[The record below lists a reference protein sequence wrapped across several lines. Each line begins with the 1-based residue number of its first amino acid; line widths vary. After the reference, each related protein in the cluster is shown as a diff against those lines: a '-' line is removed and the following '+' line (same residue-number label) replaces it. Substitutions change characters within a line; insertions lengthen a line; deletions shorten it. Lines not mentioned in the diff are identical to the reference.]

1 VGKSTGNGAVF
12 DGYRRFAGFCHLT
25 VSRVLSE
32 LNREGLIAV
41 KGRTIEL
48 KNLQKLNEILID
60 V

>member
-1 VGKSTGNGAVF
+1 VPVTREAMADLFNVERPS
-12 DGYRRFAGFCHLT
+12 

-32 LNREGLIAV
+32 LNREGLIVV